1 MSTDTNNKTIL
12 PVYDSSSSRARSSS
26 RSRSKSIHGDAD
38 DDEYKKYPL
47 VQSKSK
53 SIRPADEVD
62 DDDDD
67 DEYKHYPL
75 VQSLIET
82 ESIRTL
88 TFTKQGSKQMN
99 YPKSNEGWWVTLMTC
114 EGRALDRILLPWIVV
129 TLNSIIWT
137 IVYEKSPK
145 IKRMMVLQELEAKE
159 NLQGFL
165 TIVLNTTMAFLLV
178 FRLNRS
184 ATRFWMARQCWGI
197 IGVRSRAIVS
207 TVLVHGSHYPHHRD
221 NVIRWV
227 AAFSIASM
235 NFVRGIKEIDPNCV
249 AGILNDDE
257 LADLCNAIHPPLYSA
272 DMIRIYVCELFSP
285 NTDADATT
293 KKDDDDDD
301 DGSNNNNNIMSLSQS
316 YAVND
321 LRTQQLIAI
330 EDQLNSMIDESGAM
344 ERIKGTPLPLVY
356 VTHLRTWLMLFL
368 LSMPYFWQSSLGY
381 ATIPVVF
388 LTAFSLLGVEGA
400 AEEVESPFRKNRTNH
415 LDMDSFCLGI
425 LSNILQQTK
434 HDADRRRRCSS
445 KETTKKVK

>member
-1 MSTDTNNKTIL
+1 
-12 PVYDSSSSRARSSS
+12 
-26 RSRSKSIHGDAD
+26 
-38 DDEYKKYPL
+38 
-47 VQSKSK
+47 
-53 SIRPADEVD
+53 
-62 DDDDD
+62 
-67 DEYKHYPL
+67 
-75 VQSLIET
+75 
-82 ESIRTL
+82 
-88 TFTKQGSKQMN
+88 
-99 YPKSNEGWWVTLMTC
+99 
-114 EGRALDRILLPWIVV
+114 
-129 TLNSIIWT
+129 
-137 IVYEKSPK
+137 
-145 IKRMMVLQELEAKE
+145 
-159 NLQGFL
+159 
-165 TIVLNTTMAFLLV
+165 
-178 FRLNRS
+178 
-184 ATRFWMARQCWGI
+184 
-197 IGVRSRAIVS
+197 
-207 TVLVHGSHYPHHRD
+207 
-221 NVIRWV
+221 
-227 AAFSIASM
+227 
-235 NFVRGIKEIDPNCV
+235 
-249 AGILNDDE
+249 
-257 LADLCNAIHPPLYSA
+257 
-272 DMIRIYVCELFSP
+272 MIRIYVYELFSP

-425 LSNILQQTK
+425 ISNILQQTK
-434 HDADRRRRCSS
+434 HDAGRRRCSS

>member
-1 MSTDTNNKTIL
+1 MTTNTNNKTIL
-12 PVYDSSSSRARSSS
+12 PVYDSSSLRARSNS
-26 RSRSKSIHGDAD
+26 RPR
-38 DDEYKKYPL
+38 
-47 VQSKSK
+47 SK
-53 SIRPADEVD
+53 SIRPAEEVDDDDD

-67 DEYKHYPL
+67 DEYKNYPF

-88 TFTKQGSKQMN
+88 TFIKAGSKQMK
-99 YPKSNEGWWVTLMTC
+99 YPKSNEGWIFTLMTF
-114 EGRALDRILLPWIVV
+114 EGRALDRILLPWFLV

-137 IVYEKSPK
+137 IVCETSPR
-145 IKRMMVLQELEAKE
+145 IKGMMVLQELQAKE

-184 ATRFWMARQCWGI
+184 ATRFWMARQCWGVI
-197 IGVRSRAIVS
+197 VVRSRAIVS

-235 NFVRGIKEIDPNCV
+235 NYVRGMKEIDSNCV
-249 AGILNDDE
+249 AGILNEDE
-257 LADLCNAIHPPLYSA
+257 LEDLCNAIHPPLYAA
-272 DMIRIYVCELFSP
+272 DMIRIHVCELFSP
-285 NTDADATT
+285 DADATT
-293 KKDDDDDD
+293 NKDDDG
-301 DGSNNNNNIMSLSQS
+301 DGSNNNNSNMPSSQS

-321 LRTQQLIAI
+321 LRIQQLIAI

-356 VTHLRTWLMLFL
+356 VTHLRTWIMLFL
-368 LSMPYFWQSSLGY
+368 LSMPYFWESSLGY

-388 LTAFSLLGVEGA
+388 LTAFALLGVEGA
-400 AEEVESPFRKNRTNH
+400 AEEVESPFRKDRTNH
-415 LDMDSFCLGI
+415 LDMDSFCLAV

-434 HDADRRRRCSS
+434 HDADRRRRYSS
-445 KETTKKVK
+445 KGTTTKSRVK

>member
-1 MSTDTNNKTIL
+1 MTTNTNNKTIL
-12 PVYDSSSSRARSSS
+12 PVHDSSSSRATSGS
-26 RSRSKSIHGDAD
+26 RSR
-38 DDEYKKYPL
+38 
-47 VQSKSK
+47 SK

-62 DDDDD
+62 DDDD
-67 DEYKHYPL
+67 EYTNYPF

-88 TFTKQGSKQMN
+88 TFIKAGSKQMN
-99 YPKSNEGWWVTLMTC
+99 YPKSNEGWRITLMTC
-114 EGRALDRILLPWIVV
+114 EGRALDRILLPWFLV

-137 IVYEKSPK
+137 IVYETSPR
-145 IKRMMVLQELEAKE
+145 IKGMMVLQELQAKE

-197 IGVRSRAIVS
+197 IVVRSRAIVS

-235 NFVRGIKEIDPNCV
+235 NYVRDIKEINPNCV
-249 AGILNDDE
+249 AGILNENE
-257 LADLCNAIHPPLYSA
+257 LEDLCNAIHPPLYAA
-272 DMIRIYVCELFSP
+272 DMIRIHVCELFSP
-285 NTDADATT
+285 DGDATT
-293 KKDDDDDD
+293 NKEDDGG
-301 DGSNNNNNIMSLSQS
+301 GSNNNINIMSSSQS

-321 LRTQQLIAI
+321 LRTQQLVAI
-330 EDQLNSMIDESGAM
+330 EEQLNSMIDESGAM

-368 LSMPYFWQSSLGY
+368 ISMPYFWESSLGY

-388 LTAFSLLGVEGA
+388 LTAFALLGVEGA

-415 LDMDSFCLGI
+415 LDMDSFCLAV

-434 HDADRRRRCSS
+434 HDADRRRRHSS